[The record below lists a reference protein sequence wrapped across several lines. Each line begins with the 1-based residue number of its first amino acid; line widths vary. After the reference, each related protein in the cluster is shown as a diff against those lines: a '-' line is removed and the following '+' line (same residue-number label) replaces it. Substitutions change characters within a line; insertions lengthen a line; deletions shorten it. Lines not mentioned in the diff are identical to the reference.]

1 MAGLIGA
8 RIPRLED
15 GALLIGKG
23 RFIDDIVLAG
33 VLHAAFVRSPHPH
46 AAVRAVDAREAL
58 ALPGVH
64 AVLTLDD
71 LAPVLAKRRML
82 RHSNSG
88 TPLDRYWSFA
98 LADGEVSY
106 VGEAVALV
114 IADNRYVA
122 EDAAALVAV
131 DYDVLPSVAD
141 CRQAVAP
148 TSPAVRR
155 ELNTNVAAT
164 YKVVY
169 GDAEAAFNK
178 AAHVFHE
185 ELWQHRGAAHP
196 IEGRGI
202 LAQWRDDMMTVW
214 ASTQKAHD
222 LFQSLTALLDFD
234 ESRLRVATPD
244 VGGGF
249 GPKLCVYPE
258 DIAVVAAAKL
268 LRRSIKWIEDRRE
281 HFTNAAQERD
291 QYWSVEIAVDA
302 NARLLGVRGRL
313 IHDLGAYA
321 LQDVNIPFNS
331 ASMMSGPYMLP
342 ALSIDVT
349 VAATN
354 KTPVSSVRGAG
365 YPQAAFAMERLMD
378 RVAREM
384 RLERAEVRRRN
395 LIPAEKMPYTKP
407 LKARSGASMRY
418 DSGDYPSCQAQVLQA
433 ARWDD
438 FPQRQAAA
446 LRERRYIGIGL
457 AHGIKGTGR
466 GPFESGLVRVSNTGR
481 VSVFTGAA
489 AIGQGLGTALA
500 QICASE
506 LGLRAA
512 DITVVPGDTSGVSL
526 GLGAFASRQTVTAGS
541 SVLLAARAVA
551 EKAKKLASHVLE
563 AAEHDL
569 EIADGEVR
577 VVGAPQLAVKFGEL
591 ARILKGAPGYG
602 FPPDIEPGLEANVNW
617 RSDSLAY
624 ANACH
629 VAEVEVDPDTG
640 GVRILNYVA
649 LQDSGILI
657 NPMMVDGQVVRRRG
671 AWHRQRDPG
680 MDGIRRERTA
690 HHHDIGRLS
699 AAERHGSSLHR
710 DDLPGNSVAAQSAR
724 RQGRGRGQHHPDRG
738 GGHLRHRGRVAT
750 FRCPHRANTDHAA
763 QAGRA
768 HCQWRKVL
776 KAERGRNTNMRTP
789 MMACVRAARR
799 SSHDRRITRR
809 HVERSNSA

>member
-58 ALPGVH
+58 ALPGVQ

-71 LAPVLAKRRML
+71 LAAVLAKRRML

-141 CRQAVAP
+141 CRKAVAP

-155 ELNTNVAAT
+155 ELNTNVAAS

-169 GDAEAAFNK
+169 GDAGAAFSK

-302 NARLLGVRGRL
+302 NARLLGARGRL

-395 LIPAEKMPYTKP
+395 LIPAHKMPYTKP

-657 NPMMVDGQVVRRRG
+657 NPMMVDGQVVGGVAHGIGNAILEWMGFDESGQPTTTTLADYLLPSAMEVPFIETIYQETPSPLNPLG
-671 AWHRQRDPG
+671 AKGAGEVSTIP
-680 MDGIRRERTA
+680 TA
-690 HHHDIGRLS
+690 AAVIS
-699 AAERHGSSLHR
+699 AIEDALQPFGVRI
-710 DDLPGNSVAAQSAR
+710 AQT
-724 RQGRGRGQHHPDRG
+724 PI
-738 GGHLRHRGRVAT
+738 T
-750 FRCPHRANTDHAA
+750 PHKLVELIAN
-763 QAGRA
+763 GV
-768 HCQWRKVL
+768 K
-776 KAERGRNTNMRTP
+776 
-789 MMACVRAARR
+789 
-799 SSHDRRITRR
+799 S
-809 HVERSNSA
+809 

>member
-15 GALLIGKG
+15 GPLLVGKG
-23 RFIDDIVLAG
+23 RYIDDIALPG
-33 VLHAAFVRSPHPH
+33 VWHAAFVRSPHPH
-46 AAVRAVDAREAL
+46 AAVRRVAAHEAL

-71 LAPVLAKRRML
+71 LVPVLLQRRML

-88 TPLDRYWSFA
+88 TPLDRFWSFA

-106 VGEAVALV
+106 VGEAVAIVL
-114 IADNRYVA
+114 ADDRYLA

-131 DYDVLPSVAD
+131 DYDVLACVSD
-141 CRQAVAP
+141 CRKAAGP
-148 TSPAVRR
+148 DAPAVRR
-155 ELNTNVAAT
+155 ELNSNIAAV
-164 YKVVY
+164 YKVAY
-169 GDAEAAFNK
+169 GDAEAAFSK
-178 AAHVFHE
+178 ADHVFHE

-202 LAQWRDDMMTVW
+202 LAELRAPDGSMTVW

-222 LFQSLTALLDFD
+222 LFQSLTALLGFD
-234 ESRLRVATPD
+234 ESRLRVVTPD

-258 DIAVVAAAKL
+258 DIAVVAAARL
-268 LRRSIKWIEDRRE
+268 VGRSIKWIEDRRE

-291 QYWSVEIAVDA
+291 QYWSLDVAVDA
-302 NARLLGVRGRL
+302 DARLMGVRGRL

-342 ALSIDVT
+342 ALSMEVT

-378 RVAREM
+378 RVAREL
-384 RLERAEVRRRN
+384 RLDRAELRSRN
-395 LIPAEKMPYTKP
+395 LIPASKMPYTKP
-407 LKARSGASMRY
+407 LKARSGASMQY
-418 DSGDYPSCQAQVLQA
+418 DSGDYPASQAEVLQA

-438 FPQRQAAA
+438 FPRRQAAA
-446 LRERRYIGIGL
+446 RADGRYLGIGL

-489 AIGQGLGTALA
+489 ALGQGLCTALA
-500 QICASE
+500 QICAGE
-506 LGLRAA
+506 LGMRAQ
-512 DITVVPGDTSGVSL
+512 DITVVPGDTSGISL

-541 SVLLAARAVA
+541 SVLLATRAVA
-551 EKAKKLASHVLE
+551 DKAKKLASHVLE

-569 EIADGEVR
+569 EIVDGEVR
-577 VVGAPQLAVKFGEL
+577 VVGAPQLAVKLGEL

-602 FPPDIEPGLEANVNW
+602 FPPEIEPGLDASVNW
-617 RSDSLAY
+617 RTDSLAY

-629 VAEVEVDPDTG
+629 VAEVEVDVETG
-640 GVRILNYVA
+640 GVTIVNYVA

-657 NPMMVDGQVVRRRG
+657 NPMMVDGQVRG
-671 AWHRQRDPG
+671 
-680 MDGIRRERTA
+680 GIAHGIGNAILEWMGYDDTA
-690 HHHDIGRLS
+690 QPITTTFADYL
-699 AAERHGSSLHR
+699 
-710 DDLPGNSVAAQSAR
+710 LPGAMEVPVIETLYKETPSPLNPLGAKGAGEVSTIPTAAAVISAIEDALQPFGVR
-724 RQGRGRGQHHPDRG
+724 IAQTPIMPAKLVELIAG
-738 GGHLRHRGRVAT
+738 G
-750 FRCPHRANTDHAA
+750 
-763 QAGRA
+763 
-768 HCQWRKVL
+768 
-776 KAERGRNTNMRTP
+776 
-789 MMACVRAARR
+789 VR
-799 SSHDRRITRR
+799 S
-809 HVERSNSA
+809 